1 MTNNGFLIAMDR
13 RYNYLYLDMFHLQ
26 KTGIHF
32 LNMEK

>member
-26 KTGIHF
+26 KNGYSF
-32 LNMEK
+32 S